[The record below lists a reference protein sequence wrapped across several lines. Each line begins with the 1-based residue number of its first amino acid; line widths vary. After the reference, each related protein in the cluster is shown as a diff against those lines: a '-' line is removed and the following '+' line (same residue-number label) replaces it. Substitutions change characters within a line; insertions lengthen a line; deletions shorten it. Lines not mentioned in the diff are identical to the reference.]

1 MTRIS
6 KPVGQ
11 AWRWLMLFGLIC
23 LGLVSHS
30 TATLA
35 AADSIAQ
42 ASTGDRK
49 NVHVSLLS
57 EVTAI
62 TPGQPF
68 WVLLRQ
74 EIRPGWHTYWRNP
87 GDSGAPTEI
96 DWELPV
102 GFSAGEIQWPSPERI
117 VYGPLM
123 NFGYSNEA
131 LYPVLI
137 TPPATL
143 TNDAIVLRA
152 RVGWLVCADI
162 CIPED
167 AVVSL
172 TLTGGTS
179 PAAALIDPANELL
192 FQQARQRVP
201 ADAGFSASW
210 AIEGTQVVMSI
221 PAMGGDVD
229 QVEGVEYFPYTDGV
243 IENPAPQILTLN
255 RQGLTLRLDQG
266 WDFKKD
272 ASLDGV
278 VIVREYVGQGADR
291 RLVPSAFTISPQR
304 VGALATP
311 AASAE
316 SEITILGAMF
326 FAFLG
331 GVILNLMPCVFPV
344 LSIKIL
350 SLVQQLGADTG
361 KIRTHGWV
369 YLLGV
374 VLSFT
379 LIAGLLIGLRAGG
392 AQIGWGFQL
401 QSPWVIGLLV
411 YLFFLIG
418 LNLSGYFEIGTSMM
432 GVGESLVQRQG
443 YTGSFLTGVLAT
455 VVAAPCTAPLMASA
469 IGFALTQSNVVA
481 LTIFACLGLGM
492 AAPYVI
498 LCYSPALLKVL
509 PRPGNWMV
517 SFKEF
522 LAFPMYATAVWLVW
536 VLTQQAGS
544 SGVLGVLG
552 GVLILVFAIWL
563 TRDVQGGL
571 LKRRLQITLAVAFSA
586 VALALPFAF
595 PAGAENAGA
604 MTGSGAQGTVDA
616 RAKGYAGPEYAAYS
630 PAVLSSLRDQ
640 GPVFVNLTAAW
651 CITCKVNEAVA
662 LDRAAVRTAF
672 EAAGVAYLKGD
683 WTNED
688 PDITQLLEFYGRS
701 GVPLYLLFSG
711 SQGQARVLP
720 QILTEGIVLDALA
733 GL

>member
-1 MTRIS
+1 MTRIT

-11 AWRWLMLFGLIC
+11 TWRMLLVFCLINLC
-23 LGLVSHS
+23 APML
-30 TATLA
+30 LA
-35 AADSIAQ
+35 VEPLAQ
-42 ASTGDRK
+42 ASTGDRS
-49 NVHVSLLS
+49 NVQISLIS

-62 TPGQPF
+62 APGEPF

-74 EIRPGWHTYWRNP
+74 KIRPGWHTYWRNP

-96 DWELPV
+96 DWELPA
-102 GFSAGEIQWPSPERI
+102 GFTAGDIQWPFPERI
-117 VYGPLM
+117 AYGPLM
-123 NFGYSNEA
+123 NFGYSDEV

-137 TPPATL
+137 TPPASL
-143 TNDAIVLRA
+143 TNEAIEMRA

-167 AVVSL
+167 AIVSL
-172 TLTGGTS
+172 TLPTATGPS
-179 PAAALIDPANELL
+179 ANVKAPIGAVNQSL

-210 AIEGTQVVMSI
+210 AIKGTHVIVSI
-221 PAMGGDVD
+221 PAMGGDAD
-229 QVEGVEYFPYTDGV
+229 QVESVQYFPYRDGV
-243 IENPAPQILTLN
+243 IDNPAPQILTLN
-255 RQGLTLRLDQG
+255 RQGLTLTLEQG
-266 WDFKKD
+266 WDFSET
-272 ASLDGV
+272 ASMQGII
-278 VIVREYVGQGADR
+278 IVREQVGSGIDK
-291 RLVPSAFTISPQR
+291 RLVASAFTISPTLIGTQPPST
-304 VGALATP
+304 A
-311 AASAE
+311 
-316 SEITILGAMF
+316 SEITVISAMF

-361 KIRTHGWV
+361 KVRAHGWV
-369 YLLGV
+369 YLIGV
-374 VLSFT
+374 VLSFM

-418 LNLSGYFEIGTSMM
+418 LNLSGYFEIGASMM
-432 GVGESLVQRQG
+432 GIGESLVKRQG

-469 IGFALTQSNVVA
+469 VGFALTQSNVVA

-498 LCYSPALLKVL
+498 LCYSPALLKAL

-544 SGVLGVLG
+544 AGVLGVLG

-571 LKRRLQITLAVAFSA
+571 LKRRLQISLALAASVIAF
-586 VALALPFAF
+586 ALPFQF
-595 PAGAENAGA
+595 SAGAGEATIRVESAN
-604 MTGSGAQGTVDA
+604 DL
-616 RAKGYAGPEYAAYS
+616 RAKGYAGPDYAAYS
-630 PAVLSSLRDQ
+630 PTVLSNMRAQ

-651 CITCKVNEAVA
+651 C
-662 LDRAAVRTAF
+662 
-672 EAAGVAYLKGD
+672 
-683 WTNED
+683 
-688 PDITQLLEFYGRS
+688 
-701 GVPLYLLFSG
+701 
-711 SQGQARVLP
+711 
-720 QILTEGIVLDALA
+720 
-733 GL
+733 

>member
-1 MTRIS
+1 
-6 KPVGQ
+6 
-11 AWRWLMLFGLIC
+11 MLLGVLC
-23 LGLVSHS
+23 LGLASHS

-35 AADSIAQ
+35 AAESIAQ
-42 ASTGDRK
+42 ASTDDRN

-57 EVTAI
+57 EVIAM

-117 VYGPLM
+117 AYGPLM
-123 NFGYSNEA
+123 NFGYSNEV

-143 TNDAIVLRA
+143 TNDPIALRA

-172 TLTGGTS
+172 TLAGATS
-179 PAAALIDPANELL
+179 PTAALIDPANALL

-221 PAMGGDVD
+221 PAMGGDAD
-229 QVEGVEYFPYTDGV
+229 QVEAVEYFPYIDGV
-243 IENPAPQILTLN
+243 IENPAPQVLTLN

-266 WDFKKD
+266 WDFKKG

-291 RLVPSAFTISPQR
+291 RLVASAFTINPQL
-304 VGALATP
+304 VGALAP
-311 AASAE
+311 VASAG
-316 SEITILGAMF
+316 SEVTMLGAMF

-443 YTGSFLTGVLAT
+443 YAGSFLTGVLAT

-469 IGFALTQSNVVA
+469 VGFALTQSNVVA

-498 LCYSPALLKVL
+498 LCYSPALLKAL

-563 TRDVQGGL
+563 MRDVQGGL
-571 LKRRLQITLAVAFSA
+571 LKRRLQITLAVALSA

-595 PAGAENAGA
+595 PAGGANASA
-604 MTGSGAQGTVDA
+604 IAGSGAQGAVDA

-630 PAVLSSLRDQ
+630 PAALSSLREQ

-672 EAAGVAYLKGD
+672 EVAGVAYLKGD

-688 PDITQLLEFYGRS
+688 PDITQLLESYGRS

-711 SQGQARVLP
+711 AQGQVRVLP

>member
-1 MTRIS
+1 MTRIT

-11 AWRWLMLFGLIC
+11 TWRMLLVFCLINLC
-23 LGLVSHS
+23 APML
-30 TATLA
+30 LA
-35 AADSIAQ
+35 VEPLAQ
-42 ASTGDRK
+42 ASTGDRS
-49 NVHVSLLS
+49 NVQISLIS

-62 TPGQPF
+62 APGEPF

-74 EIRPGWHTYWRNP
+74 KIRPGWHTYWRNP

-96 DWELPV
+96 DWELPA
-102 GFSAGEIQWPSPERI
+102 GFTAGDIQWPFPERI
-117 VYGPLM
+117 AYGPLM
-123 NFGYSNEA
+123 NFGYSDEV

-137 TPPATL
+137 TPPASL
-143 TNDAIVLRA
+143 TNEAIEMRA

-167 AVVSL
+167 AIVSL
-172 TLTGGTS
+172 TLPTATGPS
-179 PAAALIDPANELL
+179 ANVKAPIGAVNQSL

-210 AIEGTQVVMSI
+210 AIKGTHVIVSI
-221 PAMGGDVD
+221 PAMGGDAD
-229 QVEGVEYFPYTDGV
+229 QVESVQYFPYRDGV
-243 IENPAPQILTLN
+243 IDNPAPQILTLN
-255 RQGLTLRLDQG
+255 RQGLTLTLEQG
-266 WDFKKD
+266 WDFSET
-272 ASLDGV
+272 ASMQGII
-278 VIVREYVGQGADR
+278 IVREQVGSGIDK
-291 RLVPSAFTISPQR
+291 RLVASAFTISPTLIGTQPPST
-304 VGALATP
+304 A
-311 AASAE
+311 
-316 SEITILGAMF
+316 SEITVISAMF

-361 KIRTHGWV
+361 KVRAHGWV
-369 YLLGV
+369 YLIGV
-374 VLSFT
+374 VLSFM

-418 LNLSGYFEIGTSMM
+418 LNLSGYFEIGASMM
-432 GVGESLVQRQG
+432 GIGESLVKRQG

-469 IGFALTQSNVVA
+469 VGFALTQSNVVA

-498 LCYSPALLKVL
+498 LCYSPALLKAL

-544 SGVLGVLG
+544 AGVLGVLG

-571 LKRRLQITLAVAFSA
+571 LKRRLQISLALAASVIAF
-586 VALALPFAF
+586 ALPFQF
-595 PAGAENAGA
+595 SAGAGEATIRVESAN
-604 MTGSGAQGTVDA
+604 DL
-616 RAKGYAGPEYAAYS
+616 RAKGYAGPDYAAYS
-630 PAVLSSLRDQ
+630 PTVLSNMRAQ

-662 LDRAAVRTAF
+662 LDRVAVRTAF
-672 EAAGVAYLKGD
+672 EAADVQYLKGD

-688 PDITQLLEFYGRS
+688 PDITRLLESYGRS
-701 GVPLYLLFSG
+701 GVPLYLLFSDM
-711 SQGQARVLP
+711 QGQATVLP

-733 GL
+733 RL

>member
-1 MTRIS
+1 MTRILE
-6 KPVGQ
+6 PVRRN
-11 AWRWLMLFGLIC
+11 WRRLLSLC
-23 LGLVSHS
+23 LVSFCS
-30 TATLA
+30 VGLYAEGVEAEGLFLDRQT
-35 AADSIAQ
+35 
-42 ASTGDRK
+42 STGDRN
-49 NVHVSLLS
+49 NVIISLIS

-74 EIRPGWHTYWRNP
+74 DIRPGWHTYWRNP
-87 GDSGAPTEI
+87 GDSGAPTEVE
-96 DWELPV
+96 WELPA
-102 GFSAGEIQWPSPERI
+102 GFTAGDIQWPLPERI
-117 VYGPLM
+117 AYGPLM
-123 NFGYSNEA
+123 NFGYSDA
-131 LYPVLI
+131 VLYPVLI

-143 TNDAIVLRA
+143 ANETIELRA

-167 AVVSL
+167 GVVSL
-172 TLTGGTS
+172 
-179 PAAALIDPANELL
+179 ALPTAGNASIDSTAMIDPSHQLL
-192 FQQARQRVP
+192 FQKARQKVP

-210 AIEGTQVVMSI
+210 AIEGAQVVINI
-221 PAMGGDVD
+221 PAMGSDAN
-229 QVEGVEYFPYTDGV
+229 QVETVDYFPYTDGV
-243 IENPAPQILTLN
+243 IENPAPQVLALN
-255 RQGLTLRLDQG
+255 RQGLTLTLTQG
-266 WDFKKD
+266 WDFTPS
-272 ASLDGV
+272 ASLDGI
-278 VIVREYVGQGADR
+278 VIVHEYIGLGDDR
-291 RLVPSAFTISPQR
+291 RLVASAFTLNPQAL
-304 VGALATP
+304 GAQTP
-311 AASAE
+311 VAA
-316 SEITILGAMF
+316 SEITVFSAMF

-350 SLVQQLGADTG
+350 SLVQQLGADAG
-361 KIRTHGWV
+361 KIRAHGWV

-418 LNLSGYFEIGTSMM
+418 LNLSGYFEIGTSVM
-432 GVGESLVQRQG
+432 GLGESLVQRQG
-443 YTGSFLTGVLAT
+443 YAGSFLTGVLAT

-469 IGFALTQSNVVA
+469 VGFALTQSNVVA

-498 LCYSPALLKVL
+498 LCYSPALLKAL
-509 PRPGNWMV
+509 PRPGHWME

-536 VLTQQAGS
+536 VLTQQTGS
-544 SGVLGVLG
+544 TGVLGILG

-563 TRDVQGGL
+563 ARDVQGGL
-571 LKRRLQITLAVAFSA
+571 RKRRLQLILALVVSLI
-586 VALALPFAF
+586 ALALPFQL
-595 PAGAENAGA
+595 PAGAGDTSTDTSEAAG
-604 MTGSGAQGTVDA
+604 DA
-616 RAKGYAGPEYAAYS
+616 RARGYAGPDYSAYS
-630 PAVLSSLRDQ
+630 PSKLSSLRQ
-640 GPVFVNLTAAW
+640 KGPVFVNLTAAW

-662 LDRAAVRTAF
+662 LDRATVRTAF
-672 EAAGVAYLKGD
+672 ESAGVQYLKGD

-688 PDITQLLEFYGRS
+688 PDITRLLEAYGRS

-711 SQGQARVLP
+711 SQGEASVLP
-720 QILTEGIVLDALA
+720 QILTEGIVLEALKR
-733 GL
+733 L

>member
-1 MTRIS
+1 MTRIT

-11 AWRWLMLFGLIC
+11 TWRMLLAFC
-23 LGLVSHS
+23 LLNLC
-30 TATLA
+30 APMLLA
-35 AADSIAQ
+35 VEPLAQ
-42 ASTGDRK
+42 ASTGDRS
-49 NVHVSLLS
+49 NVQISLIS

-62 TPGQPF
+62 APGEPF

-74 EIRPGWHTYWRNP
+74 KIRPGWHTYWRNP
-87 GDSGAPTEI
+87 GDSGAPTEV
-96 DWELPV
+96 DWILPA
-102 GFSAGEIQWPSPERI
+102 GFSAGDIQWPFPERI
-117 VYGPLM
+117 AYGPLM
-123 NFGYSNEA
+123 NFGYSDEV

-137 TPPATL
+137 TPPASL
-143 TNDAIVLRA
+143 TNEAIEMRA

-172 TLTGGTS
+172 TLPTATGPS
-179 PAAALIDPANELL
+179 ANVTAPIGAVHQSL

-210 AIEGTQVVMSI
+210 AIEGTHVIVNI
-221 PAMGGDVD
+221 PAMGGDAD
-229 QVEGVEYFPYTDGV
+229 QVESVQYFPYRDGV
-243 IENPAPQILTLN
+243 IDNPAPQILTLN
-255 RQGLTLRLDQG
+255 RQGLTLTLEQG
-266 WDFKKD
+266 WDFSET
-272 ASLDGV
+272 ASMQGII
-278 VIVREYVGQGADR
+278 IVREQVGSGIDK
-291 RLVPSAFTISPQR
+291 RLVASAFTISPTLIGTQPPST
-304 VGALATP
+304 A
-311 AASAE
+311 
-316 SEITILGAMF
+316 SEITVISAMF

-361 KIRTHGWV
+361 KVRAHGWV
-369 YLLGV
+369 YLIGV
-374 VLSFT
+374 VLSFM

-418 LNLSGYFEIGTSMM
+418 LNLSGYFEIGASMM
-432 GVGESLVQRQG
+432 GIGESLVKRQG

-469 IGFALTQSNVVA
+469 VGFALTQSNVVA

-498 LCYSPALLKVL
+498 LCYSPALLKAL

-544 SGVLGVLG
+544 AGVLGVLG

-571 LKRRLQITLAVAFSA
+571 LKRRLQISLALAASVIAF
-586 VALALPFAF
+586 ALPFQF
-595 PAGAENAGA
+595 SAGAGEATIRVESAN
-604 MTGSGAQGTVDA
+604 DL
-616 RAKGYAGPEYAAYS
+616 RAKGYAGPDYAAYS
-630 PAVLSSLRDQ
+630 PTVLSNMRAQ

-662 LDRAAVRTAF
+662 LDRVAVRTAF
-672 EAAGVAYLKGD
+672 EAADVQYLKGD

-688 PDITQLLEFYGRS
+688 PDITRLLESYGRS
-701 GVPLYLLFSG
+701 GVPLYLLFSDM
-711 SQGQARVLP
+711 QGPAAVLP

-733 GL
+733 RL

>member
-1 MTRIS
+1 LSTC
-6 KPVGQ
+6 
-11 AWRWLMLFGLIC
+11 LIRLC
-23 LGLVSHS
+23 ALSLCSASIG
-30 TATLA
+30 A
-35 AADSIAQ
+35 AETSARAN
-42 ASTGDRK
+42 TGDRN
-49 NVHVSLLS
+49 NVQISLLS

-62 TPGQPF
+62 IPGQPF

-74 EIRPGWHTYWRNP
+74 EIRPGWHTYWQNP

-96 DWELPV
+96 DWDLPA
-102 GFSAGEIQWPSPERI
+102 GFTAGDIQWPFPDRI
-117 VYGPLM
+117 AYGPLM
-123 NFGYSNEA
+123 NFGYSDEA

-137 TPPATL
+137 TPAAALENETFE
-143 TNDAIVLRA
+143 LRA
-152 RVGWLVCADI
+152 RVGWLVCADV

-167 AVVSL
+167 TAVSL
-172 TLTGGTS
+172 TL
-179 PAAALIDPANELL
+179 PAANVSAAGASTLINTANQSQ

-210 AIEGTQVVMSI
+210 AIEGAQVVI
-221 PAMGGDVD
+221 NLPAMEGDAGNVESVD
-229 QVEGVEYFPYTDGV
+229 YFPYTDGV
-243 IENPAPQILTLN
+243 IENPAPQILTFN
-255 RQGLTLRLDQG
+255 RQGLTLRLAQG
-266 WDFKKD
+266 WDFNAD
-272 ASLDGV
+272 ASLDGI
-278 VIVREYVGQGADR
+278 VIVHEYIGLGADK
-291 RLVPSAFTISPQR
+291 RLVASAFTISPQ
-304 VGALATP
+304 AIDTQP
-311 AASAE
+311 PSTE
-316 SEITILGAMF
+316 SEVTIFGAMF

-350 SLVQQLGADTG
+350 SLVQQLGTDSG
-361 KIRTHGWV
+361 KIRAHGWA
-369 YLLGV
+369 YLVGV
-374 VLSFT
+374 VLSFA

-432 GVGESLVQRQG
+432 GIGESLVQRQG

-469 IGFALTQSNVVA
+469 VGFALTQSNFVA

-498 LCYSPALLKVL
+498 LCYSPALLKAL

-544 SGVLGVLG
+544 TGVLGVLG
-552 GVLILVFAIWL
+552 GVLMLVFAIWL
-563 TRDVQGGL
+563 IRDVRGGFF
-571 LKRRLQITLAVAFSA
+571 KRRLQMSLALAVS
-586 VALALPFAF
+586 VIALALPFQFNASGTTTG
-595 PAGAENAGA
+595 AGTEGAG
-604 MTGSGAQGTVDA
+604 SA
-616 RAKGYAGPEYAAYS
+616 RARGYAGPDYAAYS
-630 PAVLSSLRDQ
+630 PAVLSSLRAR
-640 GPVFVNLTAAW
+640 GPVFINLTAAW

-662 LDRAAVRTAF
+662 LDRAAVRIAF
-672 EAAGVAYLKGD
+672 EAADVQYLKGD

-688 PDITQLLEFYGRS
+688 PDITRLLESYGRS

-711 SQGQARVLP
+711 AQGQASVLP
-720 QILTEGIVLDALA
+720 QILTEGIVLDALSK
-733 GL
+733 L